1 MGRKVA
7 AEDYAISLD
16 IGNGSVGWAAFTPDY
31 RLVRAK
37 GHELIGTRLFEPAQT
52 AEARRMARTTRR
64 RISRRRWR
72 LRMLDVLF
80 DAELSKVDPSFLA
93 RRKYSWVHPDDTD
106 NAEHWYGGVLFD
118 SKEQDK
124 RFYNDY
130 PTVYHLRKTLM
141 EDDKQHDIR
150 EVHIA
155 IHHILKYRG
164 NFLVEGELDSSN
176 VFASKNLLDL
186 MRKIINQT
194 AEDGLRESWAL
205 KVDEKKFADALCTT
219 RGSRKMRADNAL
231 SLIQDACD
239 LTRDQVAVIKA
250 ILPGLEGNKLDL
262 NKVFPLE
269 GRPREDQ
276 KALGIYFNKADYE
289 ETRAKIADSGL
300 LGDDECVFLDE
311 LQQQYSAIALKQLLG
326 DSTSISESMCASYN
340 HHKENWKLIK
350 KELRTEDN
358 AEEVNRHYGAIVGWE
373 MVDGQRRSIRSS
385 NKDKRKNANKYF
397 ADLIKKSSLDES
409 VKQKLSHD
417 IEEDKLFPIQRD
429 SDNGVIP
436 YQLHLNELRQILQ
449 KQGKYYP
456 FLLDTFEKNGKK
468 MNKIEGLLTFRV
480 PYFVGPL
487 VEKDD
492 MQSSD
497 NAENHWMKRKKPGV
511 ITPWNFDEMVDRDES
526 GRRFIDR
533 LVGTDSYLLGEPTLP
548 KNSMLYQEYEVLN
561 ELNNVRLRARS
572 GNHWAD
578 KRRMRLGREEKKVI
592 LDLFKEHGTVTKN
605 AAENALRRKYGMTFE
620 LSGLSDEKKFTSSM
634 STYNKLSCIFGKN
647 GKDYVQKHFDLMEK
661 IVELQ
666 TVFEDRETLRHQLSL
681 LDVLTDQDCD
691 LLCRTHYTGWG
702 RLSKKLLT
710 TKVGECKLDDDFAPQ
725 KHSII
730 EIMRS
735 KDRNFMEIITDKKLG
750 LSEWIDEQNLGGKK
764 NQSLESMVDELR
776 ISPKVRRGIIQSIRL
791 IDDISKAVGKAPS
804 RIFMELADDVQA
816 SVRTTSRKNRLL
828 DAYKN
833 SGLKKEFSDIFAR
846 LESTDDKELQDD
858 RWFLYYTQ
866 LGKDMYTGKE
876 LNIDRL
882 SSDYDIDHI
891 IPQAVTQNDSLDNRV
906 LVSRAANARKT
917 DSFTYLPELVERQ
930 RNFWQELL
938 DNHLISSVKFERL
951 TRQNDFGAHEKER
964 FVQRSLVETRQI
976 MKNVATLLRQR
987 YGNSSSVVGLNA
999 ELTKEMRRYLGFS
1012 HKNRDIND
1020 YHHAQ
1025 DALCLGIAG
1034 QFAVN
1039 RGFFDNGMV
1048 SDGAKN
1054 SYNRYLQD
1062 YLQGYREQLKADDR
1076 KQGKAFGFVVGSMA
1090 SSDENKRANP
1100 KTGEIVW
1107 SEVDKEYLRKV
1118 MNYRK
1123 MLVTQKVGDSFGALY
1138 DGTRY
1143 GANHPKGKDG
1153 IPFEDKKKDTSLYG
1167 GFSSAKSVYSALIES
1182 KKKVRLVNITMQE
1195 YAFLGDYPSNAALR
1209 KVLSKKKTE
1218 YAKAKILL
1226 RHIPKMQ
1233 LIRYN
1238 GALMV
1243 IKSATEFNNAQQ
1255 LWIDYPMY
1263 VYFDDAVRRNRI
1275 LDDRDLVSVFE
1286 GIMSAVQNHYP
1297 YHKTSREI
1305 YPQVYEAFCKLGNNE
1320 KITVLQK
1327 MVTALHADSK
1337 YSDLREIG
1345 LPKYWQRMTKTAGYS
1360 FTDEDDV
1367 EFVFQS
1373 PSGLFEK
1380 RITVAELRKRAR

>member
-1 MGRKVA
+1 MSRKNAVS
-7 AEDYAISLD
+7 DYAISLD
-16 IGNGSVGWAAFTPDY
+16 IGNASVGWAAFTPNY

-37 GHELIGTRLFEPAQT
+37 GRELIGARLFEPAQT
-52 AEARRMARTTRR
+52 AEERRVARTTRR

-72 LRMLDVLF
+72 LHMLDALF
-80 DAELSKVDPSFLA
+80 DPALSEIDPSFLS
-93 RRKYSWVHPDDTD
+93 RRKYSWVHPADTD
-106 NAEHWYGGVLFD
+106 NAEHWYGGILFN

-130 PTVYHLRKTLM
+130 PTIYHLRKTLM
-141 EDDKQHDIR
+141 KDDRQHDIR
-150 EVHIA
+150 EVYIA
-155 IHHILKYRG
+155 VHHILKYRG

-176 VFASKNLLDL
+176 VFAAKNLLDL
-186 MRKIINQT
+186 MRDIINQT
-194 AEDGLRESWAL
+194 SEGDLGESWASN
-205 KVDEKKFADALCTT
+205 VDDEKFADALCTT

-231 SLIQDACD
+231 TLIQDACD
-239 LTRDQVAVIKA
+239 LAKGQIAIIKA
-250 ILPGLEGNKLDL
+250 VLPGLEGNKLDL

-269 GRPREDQ
+269 DRPREDQ
-276 KALGIYFNKADYE
+276 KTLGVYFNKVDYE

-300 LGDDECVFLDE
+300 LGEDECALLDE

-326 DSTSISESMCASYN
+326 DSTSISESMCASYEQ
-340 HHKENWKLIK
+340 HHKNWELIK
-350 KELRTEDN
+350 KEFRTRDN
-358 AEEVNRHYGAIVGWE
+358 AEEINRHYGAIVGWE

-385 NKDKRKNANKYF
+385 NEDKRKKANKYF
-397 ADLIKKSSLDES
+397 ADLIGKSSLDES
-409 VKQKLSHD
+409 TKQKLSHD

-468 MNKIEGLLTFRV
+468 VNKIEGLLTFRV

-497 NAENHWMKRKKPGV
+497 NAENHWMKRKNPGV
-511 ITPWNFDEMVDRDES
+511 ITPWNFDEMVDKDES

-533 LVGTDSYLLGEPTLP
+533 LVDTDSYLLGEPTLP

-578 KRRMRLGREEKKVI
+578 KRRMRLGHEEKAVL
-592 LDLFKEHGTVTKN
+592 LDLFKQHGTVTKN
-605 AAENALRRKYGMTFE
+605 SAENALRRKYGKTFE
-620 LSGLSDEKKFTSSM
+620 LSGLADDKKFTSSM
-634 STYNKLSCIFGKN
+634 STYSKLGRIFGEE
-647 GKDYVQKHFDLMEK
+647 YVQKHFDLMEQ

-666 TVFEDRETLRHQLSL
+666 TVFEDKETLRHQLSL
-681 LDVLTDQDCD
+681 LNGLTDQDCD

-710 TKVGECKLDDDFAPQ
+710 TKVGECKLDDDFAPR

-730 EIMRS
+730 DIMRS
-735 KDRNFMEIITDKKLG
+735 QDRNFMEIITDKELG
-750 LSEWIDEQNLGGKK
+750 FSEWIDEQNLSENK

-776 ISPKVRRGIIQSIRL
+776 ISPKVKRGIIQSIRL

-804 RIFMELADDVQA
+804 KIFMELADDVQA
-816 SVRTTSRKNRLL
+816 SVRTTSRKNQLL

-846 LESTDDKELQDD
+846 LENTDDKELQDD

-917 DSFTYLPELVERQ
+917 DSFTYLPELVEKQ
-930 RNFWQELL
+930 KNFWQELL
-938 DNHLISSVKFERL
+938 DNHLISPIKFERL
-951 TRQNDFGAHEKER
+951 TRQNDFGKHEKER

-976 MKNVATLLRQR
+976 MKNVATLLRQK
-987 YGNSSSVVGLNA
+987 YGNSSSVIGLNA

-1062 YLQGYREQLKADDR
+1062 YLKGYREQLKADDR
-1076 KQGKAFGFVVGSMA
+1076 KRGKAFGFVVGSMA
-1090 SSDENKRANP
+1090 SNDESKHVNP

-1107 SEVDKEYLRKV
+1107 SDADKEYLRKV

-1138 DGTRY
+1138 NETRY
-1143 GANHPKGKDG
+1143 GAGVKEGRDG
-1153 IPFEDKKKDTSLYG
+1153 LAFDKSKTNTSLYG
-1167 GFSSAKSVYSALIES
+1167 GFSSAKVVYSVLVEV
-1182 KKKVRLVNITMQE
+1182 KKKVRLVSITMQE
-1195 YAFLGDYPSNAALR
+1195 YSLLGDHPSDGALR
-1209 KVLSKKKTE
+1209 KVLVAKKAE

-1226 RHIPKMQ
+1226 RHIPQMQ
-1233 LIRYN
+1233 LARYK
-1238 GALMV
+1238 GALV
-1243 IKSATEFNNAQQ
+1243 TVKSASEFNNARQ
-1255 LWIDYPMY
+1255 LWLDYGAY
-1263 VYFDDAVRRNRI
+1263 AYFDQLMHDTQAAEPNTLI
-1275 LDDRDLVSVFE
+1275 EVFDE
-1286 GIMSAVQNHYP
+1286 IMTAVQQQYP
-1297 YHKTSREI
+1297 LHRVSEQDLPKIRM
-1305 YPQVYEAFCKLGNNE
+1305 AFDGLGAE
-1320 KITVLQK
+1320 DQIAVLK
-1327 MVTALHADSK
+1327 GLIIALHANPSFSNLTK
-1337 YSDLREIG
+1337 IRLSPNWRRINTGKNGFIFSDD
-1345 LPKYWQRMTKTAGYS
+1345 
-1360 FTDEDDV
+1360 DE
-1367 EFVFQS
+1367 FIFQS

-1380 RITVAELRKRAR
+1380 RVTVAELKRKAK

>member
-1 MGRKVA
+1 
-7 AEDYAISLD
+7 
-16 IGNGSVGWAAFTPDY
+16 
-31 RLVRAK
+31 
-37 GHELIGTRLFEPAQT
+37 
-52 AEARRMARTTRR
+52 
-64 RISRRRWR
+64 
-72 LRMLDVLF
+72 MLDALF

-93 RRKYSWVHPDDTD
+93 RRKYSWVHPDDIN
-106 NAEHWYGGVLFD
+106 NADHWYGGILFG

-130 PTVYHLRKTLM
+130 PTIYHLRKTLM
-141 EDDKQHDIR
+141 EDDKRHDIR
-150 EVHIA
+150 EVYIA

-176 VFASKNLLDL
+176 VFTAKNLLDL
-186 MRKIINQT
+186 MREIINQT
-194 AEDGLRESWAL
+194 AEDGLGGSWASN
-205 KVDEKKFADALCTT
+205 VDEKKFADALCTT

-239 LTRDQVAVIKA
+239 LAKDQVAVIKA

-269 GRPREDQ
+269 GRSKEDQ
-276 KALGIYFNKADYE
+276 KALGVYFNMANYE
-289 ETRAKIADSGL
+289 ESRAKIADSRL
-300 LGDDECVFLDE
+300 LGDDECALLDE

-326 DSTSISESMCASYN
+326 DSRSVSESMCASYER
-340 HHKENWKLIK
+340 HRKNWELIK

-385 NKDKRKNANKYF
+385 NEDKRKKANKYF
-397 ADLIKKSSLDES
+397 EDLIKKSSLNES

-436 YQLHLNELRQILQ
+436 YQLHLNELRQILK

-456 FLLDTFEKNGKK
+456 FLLDTFEKNSKK
-468 MNKIEGLLTFRV
+468 VNKIEGLLTFRV

-487 VEKDD
+487 VERND

-511 ITPWNFDEMVDRDES
+511 ITPWNFDEMVDKDES
-526 GRRFIDR
+526 GRRFIER
-533 LVGTDSYLLGEPTLP
+533 LVDTDSYLIGEPTLP

-578 KRRMRLGREEKKVI
+578 KRRMRLGHEEKALL

-605 AAENALRRKYGMTFE
+605 AAENALRREYGQTFE
-620 LSGLSDEKKFTSSM
+620 LSGLADEKKFTSSM
-634 STYNKLSCIFGKN
+634 STYSKLSRIFGKE
-647 GKDYVQKHFDLMEK
+647 YVHKHFDLMEQ

-666 TVFEDRETLRHQLSL
+666 TVFEDKETLRHQLSL
-681 LDVLTDQDCD
+681 LDGLTDRDCD
-691 LLCRTHYTGWG
+691 LLCNTHYTGWG
-702 RLSKKLLT
+702 KLSKKLLT
-710 TKVGECKLDDDFAPQ
+710 TKVGECKLDDDFAPR

-735 KDRNFMEIITDKKLG
+735 KELNFMEIITDKELG
-750 LSEWIDEQNLGGKK
+750 FSEWIDEQNLGADK
-764 NQSLESMVDELR
+764 NQSLESSVDELR
-776 ISPKVRRGIIQSIRL
+776 ISPKVKRGIIQSIRL
-791 IDDISKAVGKAPS
+791 VDDISKAVGKAPS
-804 RIFMELADDVQA
+804 RIFIELADDVQA
-816 SVRTTSRKNRLL
+816 SARTTSRKNYLL
-828 DAYKN
+828 NLYKN
-833 SGLKKEFSDIFAR
+833 AGLKKEFSDIFAR
-846 LESTDDKELQDD
+846 LESADDKELQND

-866 LGKDMYTGKE
+866 LGKDMYTGEE

-917 DSFTYLPELVERQ
+917 DSFVFLPELVNARKS
-930 RNFWQELL
+930 FWQELL
-938 DNHLISSVKFERL
+938 GNHLISQIKFDHL
-951 TRQNDFGAHEKER
+951 TRQNDFGTHEKER

-976 MKNVATLLRQR
+976 MKNVVALLRRR
-987 YGNSSSVVGLNA
+987 YGDSSSVVGLNA
-999 ELTKEMRRYLGFS
+999 ELTKEMRHYLGFD

-1062 YLQGYREQLKADDR
+1062 YLKGYREQLKAGDR
-1076 KQGKAFGFVVGSMA
+1076 KRGKAFGFVVGSMA
-1090 SSDENKRANP
+1090 SSDETKRVNP

-1107 SEVDKEYLRKV
+1107 SETDKEYLRRV

-1167 GFSSAKSVYSALIES
+1167 GFSSAKSVYSVLIES

-1195 YAFLGDYPSNAALR
+1195 YALLGDHPSDVALR
-1209 KVLSKKKTE
+1209 KVLGKKKTE
-1218 YAKAKILL
+1218 YAKARILL
-1226 RHIPKMQ
+1226 PHVMQKQ
-1233 LIRYN
+1233 LICYG
-1238 GALMV
+1238 GALMTV
-1243 IKSATEFNNAQQ
+1243 MSASELNNAQQ
-1255 LWIDYPMY
+1255 LWLPASIYNL
-1263 VYFDDAVRRNRI
+1263 FDDLEKSIVHLEDIDLNSLLRVIMDSIQKYYPWHKFNDNK
-1275 LDDRDLVSVFE
+1275 LVEFYEKFDRLELEDQRDVIVS
-1286 GIMSAVQNHYP
+1286 
-1297 YHKTSREI
+1297 
-1305 YPQVYEAFCKLGNNE
+1305 
-1320 KITVLQK
+1320 
-1327 MVTALHADSK
+1327 MVVALHADSK
-1337 YSDLREIG
+1337 TANLEKMGMAKSWR
-1345 LPKYWQRMTKTAGYS
+1345 RMNNKSGYS
-1360 FTDEDDV
+1360 FSDDDE
-1367 EFVFQS
+1367 FIFQS

-1380 RITVAELRKRAR
+1380 RITVAELRRRAK

>member
-1 MGRKVA
+1 MSCKKVVP
-7 AEDYAISLD
+7 DYAISLD
-16 IGNGSVGWAAFTPDY
+16 IGNASVGWAAFTSDY

-37 GHELIGTRLFEPAQT
+37 GHELIGVRLFEPAQT
-52 AEARRMARTTRR
+52 AEARRMARATRR
-64 RISRRRWR
+64 RYSRRRWR
-72 LRMLDVLF
+72 LHMLDALF

-93 RRKYSWVHPDDTD
+93 RRKYSWVHPDDIN
-106 NAEHWYGGVLFD
+106 NADHWYGGILFD

-130 PTVYHLRKTLM
+130 PTIYHLRKTLM
-141 EDDKQHDIR
+141 EDDRQHDIR
-150 EVHIA
+150 EVYIA

-176 VFASKNLLDL
+176 VFAAKNLLDL
-186 MRKIINQT
+186 IRGIINQT
-194 AEDGLRESWAL
+194 AEDGLGESWASN
-205 KVDEKKFADALCTT
+205 VDEKKIADALCTT
-219 RGSRKMRADNAL
+219 HGSRKMRADNAL
-231 SLIQDACD
+231 LLIQDACD
-239 LTRDQVAVIKA
+239 LSKDQLSVIKT
-250 ILPGLEGNKLDL
+250 ILSGLEGNKLDL

-269 GRPREDQ
+269 GRSREDQ
-276 KALGIYFNKADYE
+276 KALGVYFNKADYE

-300 LGDDECVFLDE
+300 LGDDECALLDE

-340 HHKENWKLIK
+340 RHHENWKLIK

-385 NKDKRKNANKYF
+385 NEDKRKKANKYF

-417 IEEDKLFPIQRD
+417 IVEDKLFPIQRE

-456 FLLDTFEKNGKK
+456 FLLDTFEKNDKRV
-468 MNKIEGLLTFRV
+468 NKIEGLLTFRV

-487 VEKDD
+487 VEEDD

-511 ITPWNFDEMVDRDES
+511 ITPWNFDEMVDKDES

-533 LVGTDSYLLGEPTLP
+533 LVDTDSYLLGEPTLP
-548 KNSMLYQEYEVLN
+548 KNSILYQEYEVLN

-578 KRRMRLGREEKKVI
+578 KRRMRLGREEKEVI
-592 LDLFKEHGTVTKN
+592 LNLFKEHGTVTKN

-620 LSGLSDEKKFTSSM
+620 LSGLADEKKFTSSM
-634 STYNKLSCIFGKN
+634 STYNKLSSIFGKN

-681 LDVLTDQDCD
+681 LDGLTDQDCD

-710 TKVGECKLDDDFAPQ
+710 TKVSECKLDDDFAPQ
-725 KHSII
+725 KHSVI

-735 KDRNFMEIITDKKLG
+735 KDRNFMEIITDKELG
-750 LSEWIDEQNLGGKK
+750 FSEWIDEQNLGEEK

-776 ISPKVRRGIIQSIRL
+776 ISPKVKRGIVQSIRL
-791 IDDISKAVGKAPS
+791 IDDISKTVGKAPL
-804 RIFMELADDVQA
+804 RIFVELAGDVQA

-828 DAYKN
+828 DAYTN
-833 SGLKKEFSDIFAR
+833 SGLKKEFRDIFAR
-846 LESTDDKELQDD
+846 LESADDKELQDD

-917 DSFTYLPELVERQ
+917 DSFTYLPELVEKQ

-938 DNHLISSVKFERL
+938 DNHLISPIKFERL
-951 TRQNDFGAHEKER
+951 TRQNDFGVHEKER

-976 MKNVATLLRQR
+976 MKNVSTLLRQR
-987 YGNSSSVVGLNA
+987 YGSSSSVIGLNA

-1039 RGFFDNGMV
+1039 RGFFDNGVV

-1062 YLQGYREQLKADDR
+1062 YLKGYREQLKADDR
-1076 KQGKAFGFVVGSMA
+1076 KRGKAFGFVVGSMA
-1090 SSDENKRANP
+1090 SSDENKRVNP
-1100 KTGEIVW
+1100 KTGKIVW
-1107 SEVDKEYLRKV
+1107 SEADKEYLRKV

-1123 MLVTQKVGDSFGALY
+1123 MLVTQKVGDNFGALY

-1143 GANHPKGKDG
+1143 GANHPKAKKG

-1167 GFSSAKSVYSALIES
+1167 GFSSAKVVYSVLIES
-1182 KKKVRLVNITMQE
+1182 KKKVHLVNITMQE
-1195 YAFLGDYPSNAALR
+1195 YSSLGDHPSDNALR
-1209 KVLSKKKTE
+1209 KVLAAKKTE
-1218 YAKAKILL
+1218 YARAKILL
-1226 RHIPKMQ
+1226 RHVPQMQ
-1233 LIRYN
+1233 LIRYKS
-1238 GALMV
+1238 ALVV
-1243 IKSATEFNNAQQ
+1243 IKSASEFNNARQ
-1255 LWIDYPMY
+1255 LWLDYDAY
-1263 VYFDDAVRRNRI
+1263 VYFDQSMHDSHIVEPNKLIGIFDKIMAAVQLQYPLHRVPE
-1275 LDDRDLVSVFE
+1275 RDLP
-1286 GIMSAVQNHYP
+1286 GIRVAFGDLEKEDQIAVL
-1297 YHKTSREI
+1297 KGLI
-1305 YPQVYEAFCKLGNNE
+1305 
-1320 KITVLQK
+1320 I
-1327 MVTALHADSK
+1327 ALHANPSS
-1337 YSDLREIG
+1337 SDLTKIG
-1345 LPKYWQRMTKTAGYS
+1345 LSSNWRRIQSGKNGFIFS
-1360 FTDEDDV
+1360 DDDE
-1367 EFVFQS
+1367 FIFQS

-1380 RITVAELRKRAR
+1380 KVTVAELRRRAR

>member
-1 MGRKVA
+1 MSRKNAVS
-7 AEDYAISLD
+7 DYAISLD
-16 IGNGSVGWAAFTPDY
+16 IGNASVGWAAFTPNY

-37 GHELIGTRLFEPAQT
+37 GHELIGARLFEPAQT
-52 AEARRMARTTRR
+52 AEGRRVARTTRR

-72 LRMLDVLF
+72 LHMLDALF
-80 DAELSKVDPSFLA
+80 DPALSKIDPSFLS
-93 RRKYSWVHPDDTD
+93 RRKYSWVHPADTD
-106 NAEHWYGGVLFD
+106 NAEHWYGGTLFD
-118 SKEQDK
+118 SKEQDR

-130 PTVYHLRKTLM
+130 PTIYHLRKTMM

-150 EVHIA
+150 EVYIA

-176 VFASKNLLDL
+176 VFAVKNLLNL
-186 MRKIINQT
+186 MRDIVNQT
-194 AEDGLRESWAL
+194 SEDNLEESWASI
-205 KVDEKKFADALCTT
+205 VDDVKLADVLCST

-231 SLIQDACD
+231 ALIQDTCD
-239 LTRDQVAVIKA
+239 LTKSQIAVIKA
-250 ILPGLEGNKLDL
+250 LLPGLEGNKLDL

-269 GRPREDQ
+269 DRSSEDQ
-276 KALGIYFNKADYE
+276 KALGVYFNKADYE

-300 LGDDECVFLDE
+300 LGDDECALLDE

-326 DSTSISESMCASYN
+326 HSTSISESMCASYEH
-340 HHKENWKLIK
+340 HHKNWKLIK

-373 MVDGQRRSIRSS
+373 IVDGQRRSIRSS
-385 NKDKRKNANKYF
+385 NEDKRKKANKYF
-397 ADLIKKSSLDES
+397 VDLIEKSSLDES
-409 VKQKLSHD
+409 TKQKLKHD
-417 IEEDKLFPIQRD
+417 IEEDKLFPVQRD

-449 KQGKYYP
+449 KQGEYYP

-468 MNKIEGLLTFRV
+468 VNKIEGLLTFRI

-487 VEKDD
+487 VEEDD

-497 NAENHWMKRKKPGV
+497 NAENHWMKRKKSGV
-511 ITPWNFDEMVDRDES
+511 ITPWNFDEIVDKDES

-572 GNHWAD
+572 GNHWSD
-578 KRRMRLGREEKKVI
+578 KRRMRLGCEEKAVL
-592 LDLFKEHGTVTKN
+592 LDLFKKHGTVTKN
-605 AAENALRRKYGMTFE
+605 AAENALRRKYGRTFE
-620 LSGLSDEKKFTSSM
+620 LSGLADDKKFTSSM
-634 STYNKLSCIFGKN
+634 STYNKLTRIFGKE
-647 GKDYVQKHFDLMEK
+647 YVRKHFDLMEQ

-666 TVFEDRETLRHQLSL
+666 TVFEDKETLRHQLSL
-681 LDVLTDQDCD
+681 LDGLTDQDSD
-691 LLCRTHYTGWG
+691 LLCMTHYTGWG

-735 KDRNFMEIITDKKLG
+735 KDRNFMEIITDKELG
-750 LSEWIDEQNLGGKK
+750 FSEWIDEQNLGEGK

-776 ISPKVRRGIIQSIRL
+776 ISPKVKRGIIQSIRL

-816 SVRTTSRKNRLL
+816 SVRTASRKNHLL
-828 DAYKN
+828 ELYKN

-846 LESTDDKELQDD
+846 LESADDKELQDD

-917 DSFTYLPELVERQ
+917 DSFAYLSELVDERKS
-930 RNFWQELL
+930 FWQQLL
-938 DNHLISSVKFERL
+938 DNGLISRVKFERL
-951 TRQNDFGAHEKER
+951 TRQNDFGTREKER
-964 FVQRSLVETRQI
+964 FVQRSLVETQQI
-976 MKNVATLLRQR
+976 MKNVATLLRKR
-987 YGNSSSVVGLNA
+987 YGNSSSVFGLNA
-999 ELTKEMRRYLGFS
+999 ELTKEMRRYLGFD

-1048 SDGAKN
+1048 SDGAEN

-1062 YLQGYREQLKADDR
+1062 YLRGYRERLKADDR
-1076 KQGKAFGFVVGSMA
+1076 KRGKAFGFVVGSMV
-1090 SSDENKRANP
+1090 SDDERKHVNP

-1107 SEVDKEYLRKV
+1107 SETDKEYLRKV

-1138 DGTRY
+1138 NETRY
-1143 GANHPKGKDG
+1143 GAGVKEGRDG
-1153 IPFEDKKKDTSLYG
+1153 IAFDKSKSDTSLYG
-1167 GFSSAKSVYSALIES
+1167 GFSSAKVVYSVLVEI
-1182 KKKVRLVNITMQE
+1182 KKKVRLVSITMQE
-1195 YAFLGDYPSNAALR
+1195 YSLLGDHPSDDALR
-1209 KVLSKKKTE
+1209 KVLTAKKSE

-1226 RHIPKMQ
+1226 RHIPQMQ
-1233 LIRYN
+1233 LIRYS

-1243 IKSATEFNNAQQ
+1243 IKSANELNNARQ
-1255 LWIDYPMY
+1255 LWVEHCIY
-1263 VYFDDAVRRNRI
+1263 DA
-1275 LDDRDLVSVFE
+1275 LDDYLKKGVSE
-1286 GIMSAVQNHYP
+1286 SGIDTLCIWDVLFQVVATSYP
-1297 YHKTSREI
+1297 LHVVEQKI
-1305 YPQVYEAFCKLGNNE
+1305 LIEARAKYMTLSLAKQIN
-1320 KITVLQK
+1320 VLALIII
-1327 MVTALHADSK
+1327 ALHADPRRA
-1337 YSDLREIG
+1337 DLKIVG
-1345 LPKYWQRMTKTAGYS
+1345 LPSEWKRIRSVS
-1360 FTDEDDV
+1360 FEDDD
-1367 EFVFQS
+1367 EFIFQS
-1373 PSGLFEK
+1373 PSGLFER
-1380 RITVAELRKRAR
+1380 RITVAELKRRAK